1 MSDLL
6 LRGTNIPRVFRNAT
20 YADYDTNRGDPQILE
35 MLQQWRPTDA
45 QPSVLMVG
53 PPGLAKTMLACAAL
67 NEYQKDLNFRAGQG
81 KQLTT
86 KRDESVL
93 TYLRQERSPVYF
105 VQLSEWIDLQ
115 LQLIRMEPGF
125 RRDEID
131 STEYY
136 EINRLLLDLRT
147 RVKLLVVD
155 DVGKEHR
162 TNTGFAED
170 AFDLLVRKRYNEG
183 LGTIYTSNIPLDQW
197 SSEYSVSMQSL
208 IERSS
213 LILTFR

>member
-1 MSDLL
+1 
-6 LRGTNIPRVFRNAT
+6 
-20 YADYDTNRGDPQILE
+20 
-35 MLQQWRPTDA
+35 
-45 QPSVLMVG
+45 MVG